1 MNTKRISAI
10 VLALIIFAGCRSL
23 PISPNADR
31 NWVNDFQLADKLVIT
46 SHGVNQEITDPT
58 VLKRLAGIYSNAKFE
73 TYWHTLTATLGR
85 QTIEIYSGDTKLRK
99 MSYTGVLWEHSKELA
114 DRTAKLTDQDRQWLE
129 SLFDSIGPGPIEIGG

>member
-10 VLALIIFAGCRSL
+10 VLALIIFADCRSL
-23 PISPNADR
+23 PISPNADH
-31 NWVNDFQLADKLVIT
+31 NWGNDFQIADKLVIT

-73 TYWHTLTATLGR
+73 TYRHTLPATLSR

-99 MSYTGVLWEHSKELA
+99 MSYTGVLWELSLIHISSPR
-114 DRTAKLTDQDRQWLE
+114 DR
-129 SLFDSIGPGPIEIGG
+129 G

>member
-10 VLALIIFAGCRSL
+10 VLALIIFADCRSL
-23 PISPNADR
+23 PISPNADH
-31 NWVNDFQLADKLVIT
+31 NWGNDFQIADKLVIT

-73 TYWHTLTATLGR
+73 TYRHTLPATLGR

-99 MSYTGVLWEHSKELA
+99 MSYMGELWEHSQELA
-114 DRTAKLTDQDRQWLE
+114 DRTAKLTDQNREWLE
-129 SLFDSIGPGPIEIGG
+129 SLFDSISPGPIEVGG

>member
-10 VLALIIFAGCRSL
+10 VLLLTIFVGCRSL

-73 TYWHTLTATLGR
+73 TYRHTLPATLGR
-85 QTIEIYSGDTKLRK
+85 QTIEIYSGNTKLRK
-99 MSYTGVLWEHSKELA
+99 MSYTGELWEHSQELA

-129 SLFDSIGPGPIEIGG
+129 SLFDSIGPSPIEIGG

>member
-23 PISPNADR
+23 PISPNADH
-31 NWVNDFQLADKLVIT
+31 NWVNDFQIADKLVIT

-73 TYWHTLTATLGR
+73 TYRHTLPAALGR
-85 QTIEIYSGDTKLRK
+85 QNIKIYSGDTKLRK
-99 MSYTGVLWEHSKELA
+99 MSYTGVLWERSKELA
-114 DRTAKLTDQDRQWLE
+114 DRTAKLTDQDREWIE
-129 SLFDSIGPGPIEIGG
+129 SLFDSISLGPIEVGG

>member
-10 VLALIIFAGCRSL
+10 VLLLTIFVGCRSL

-31 NWVNDFQLADKLVIT
+31 NWVNDFQIADKLVIT

-73 TYWHTLTATLGR
+73 TYRHTLPATLGR

>member
-10 VLALIIFAGCRSL
+10 VLLLTIFVGCRSL

-73 TYWHTLTATLGR
+73 TYRHTLPATLGR

-99 MSYTGVLWEHSKELA
+99 MSYTGELWEHSQELA

-129 SLFDSIGPGPIEIGG
+129 SLFDSIGPSPIEIGG

>member
-10 VLALIIFAGCRSL
+10 VLLLTIFVGCRSL

-31 NWVNDFQLADKLVIT
+31 NWVNDFQIADKMIIA
-46 SHGVNQEITDPT
+46 SHGVNLEITDPT

-73 TYWHTLTATLGR
+73 TYRHTLPATLGR

-99 MSYTGVLWEHSKELA
+99 MSYTGELWEHSQELA
-114 DRTAKLTDQDRQWLE
+114 DRTAKLTDQNREWLE
-129 SLFDSIGPGPIEIGG
+129 SLFDSISPGPIEIGR

>member
-10 VLALIIFAGCRSL
+10 VLLLTIFVGCRSL

-31 NWVNDFQLADKLVIT
+31 NWVNDFKLADKLVIT

-73 TYWHTLTATLGR
+73 TYRHTLPATLGR

-99 MSYTGVLWEHSKELA
+99 MSYTGELWEHSQELA

>member
-1 MNTKRISAI
+1 MNTKRIAAI
-10 VLALIIFAGCRSL
+10 VLLLTIFVGCRSL

-73 TYWHTLTATLGR
+73 TYRHTLPATLGR

-99 MSYTGVLWEHSKELA
+99 MSYTGG
-114 DRTAKLTDQDRQWLE
+114 QWLE